1 MSLTVCAL
9 AKDSEKVLHRF
20 FTSIEG
26 CADQI
31 LIGDLG
37 SCDNT
42 INKAKEMGAQ
52 VFSLNLNHDYSAAR
66 NALLSRVTSEWV
78 LFLDCSETISNPD
91 LVRLKNFLDDTD
103 HDVFIMSINN
113 YTDEKHLMGWR
124 PSDLKAYPGYIPTKQ
139 ARLFRNNSAI
149 SFSYPVNETILPS
162 VNGTSF
168 VVKEITD
175 VVVHNHDYSLQIDE
189 FFTILKR
196 IHEKKPEDLHITYN
210 LALAYL
216 RKGRLNSAKGL
227 FKDIVK
233 KMPRYKNTLT
243 NLATIYLK
251 MGDNYKAAKVFL
263 EAIKYNPKDLNAY
276 HNLGQLFWKRK
287 QYDKAEYLFQKAL
300 SVEQKEPRLII
311 ALARTYK
318 DNSKHDK
325 AKELL
330 ERGLTLLPKNKMIQ
344 LALEKLDN
352 S

>member
-1 MSLTVCAL
+1 MTLTVCAL
-9 AKDSEKVLHRF
+9 AKDSEKILHRF
-20 FTSIEG
+20 FTCLEG

-37 SCDNT
+37 SADDT
-42 INKAKEMGAQ
+42 VNKAKEMGAQ
-52 VFSLNLNHDYSAAR
+52 VVSLDLNHDYSAVR
-66 NALLSRVTSEWV
+66 NALLSRATSEWV

-91 LVRLKNFLDDTD
+91 LKRLKDFLDDTE
-103 HDVFIMSINN
+103 HDVFIMSIKN

-124 PSDLKAYPGYIPTKQ
+124 PSDLAAYSGYIPGKQ
-139 ARLFRNNSAI
+139 ARLFRNNSVI

-168 VVKEITD
+168 DVKEITD
-175 VVVHNHDYSLQIDE
+175 VVVHNHSYRSQIDE
-189 FFTILKR
+189 FFTILKK
-196 IHEKKPEDLHITYN
+196 IHEKNPEDLHITYD

-216 RKGRLNSAKGL
+216 RKGRLSSAKRL

-263 EAIKYNPKDLNAY
+263 EAIKNNPKDLNAY
-276 HNLGQLFWKRK
+276 HNLGQLFWKKK

-300 SVEQKEPRLII
+300 SVEPKEPRLII

-318 DNSKHDK
+318 DNSKKDK

-330 ERGLTLLPKNKMIQ
+330 ERSLTLLPGNKMIKQ
-344 LALEKLDN
+344 ALEKF
-352 S
+352 